1 MGRQSGSAPDKLRIN
16 LPQAKL
22 WSPDQPY
29 LYTLRLQYAKD
40 SAESYFG
47 MRSVAVVKDSAGVD
61 RFSLNGRQCFTF
73 GLLDQG
79 YWPDGLQTTDVEN
92 EINGLMT
99 YDRVP
104 KIDPASIKPVVTRTI
119 SDP

>member
-1 MGRQSGSAPDKLRIN
+1 MKDHDWNSGS
-16 LPQAKL
+16 
-22 WSPDQPY
+22 SY
-29 LYTLRLQYAKD
+29 QYAHFETPEQLLLFFTEQADIIRQYKK
-40 SAESYFG
+40 SG
-47 MRSVAVVKDSAGVD
+47 LAGAIY
-61 RFSLNGRQCFTF
+61 T
-73 GLLDQG
+73 
-79 YWPDGLQTTDVEN
+79 QTTDVEN